1 MKPLTI
7 KLSPHDALV
16 LASFHNEFMQDMGN
30 DEQLVSLKTAMN
42 NFLDQVAMNMP
53 EGGIEDAHMEI
64 EVNIALG
71 RSPERPKR

>member
-1 MKPLTI
+1 MKPLII

-16 LASFHNEFMQDMGN
+16 LASFHNEFMQDMQN
-30 DEQLVSLKTAMN
+30 DEQFVSLKTAMN
-42 NFLDQVAMNMP
+42 NFLDQVVRNMP

-71 RSPERPKR
+71 RSPERPHR